1 MKLLKKYY
9 EASDSPSTGGG
20 RGDSGLCI
28 DSHVHFWKYDK
39 KTYDWIDNSMKTL
52 QQDYL
57 PEHLALVSRRNNVD
71 GVVAVQATQTEME
84 THFLVELAKTHPL
97 IKGVVGWI
105 DLQADNIAERLQYF
119 SQYPIIK
126 GYRHVVQGEPMDF
139 LDRPRFRRGV
149 AALKAYNYTYDILIF
164 HNQLPPAIDF
174 VRVFP
179 DQQFVI
185 DHCAKPDIR
194 HKKIDD
200 WRAGMQEIAQFPN
213 VCCKL
218 SGLFTE
224 TNWKEWSAADF
235 FPYLDVVFEAFGTD
249 RLLFGSDWPVMLLS
263 GIYVQWKSLL
273 EKYMES
279 FSAEDREKVFGS
291 NAIQFY
297 NL

>member
-1 MKLLKKYY
+1 MNMKKQYD
-9 EASDSPSTGGG
+9 AAFDDANGGAQQHVAV
-20 RGDSGLCI
+20 I

-39 KTYDWIDNSMKTL
+39 VTYDWIDNSMKTL

-57 PEHLALVSRRNNVD
+57 PEHLALVSKRNNVD
-71 GVVAVQATQTEME
+71 GVVAVQATQSEME
-84 THFLVELAKTHPL
+84 THFLVELAKTHPI

-105 DLQADNIAERLQYF
+105 DLQADNIADRLQYF

-126 GYRHVVQGEPMDF
+126 GYRHVVQGEPIDF
-139 LDRPRFRRGV
+139 LARTNFRRGV

-164 HNQLPPAIDF
+164 HHQLQPAIDF
-174 VRVFP
+174 VRAFP
-179 DQQFVI
+179 DQPFVI

-200 WRAGMQEIAQFPN
+200 WKAGIQEIAQFPN
-213 VCCKL
+213 VRCKL

-249 RLLFGSDWPVMLLS
+249 RLMFGSDWPVMLLS

-279 FSAEDREKVFGS
+279 FSADDREKVFGS

>member
-1 MKLLKKYY
+1 MRVIKYHFDD
-9 EASDSPSTGGG
+9 ANSPSTGGG
-20 RGDSGLCI
+20 RGEASVI

-71 GVVAVQATQTEME
+71 GVVAVQATQSETE
-84 THFLVELAKTHPL
+84 THFLVELAKTHSI

-126 GYRHVVQGEPMDF
+126 GYRHVVQGEPLDF
-139 LDRPRFRRGV
+139 LARPNFRRGV
-149 AALKAYNYTYDILIF
+149 AALKAFNYTYDILIF
-164 HNQLPPAIDF
+164 HNQLQPAIDF
-174 VRVFP
+174 VRAFP
-179 DQQFVI
+179 DQPFVI

-194 HKKIDD
+194 HKQIDD
-200 WRAGMQEIAQFPN
+200 WRTGIQEIAQFPN

-235 FPYLDVVFEAFGTD
+235 FPYLDVVFEAFGTN

-273 EKYMES
+273 EKYMER
-279 FSAEDREKVFGS
+279 FPAEEREKVFGS

>member
-1 MKLLKKYY
+1 MNMKKQYD
-9 EASDSPSTGGG
+9 AAFDDANGGTQQQVAV
-20 RGDSGLCI
+20 I

-39 KTYDWIDNSMKTL
+39 KTYDWIDNTMKTL

-57 PEHLALVSRRNNVD
+57 PEHLALVSKRNNVD
-71 GVVAVQATQTEME
+71 GVVAVQATQSEME
-84 THFLVELAKTHPL
+84 THFLVELAKTHSI
-97 IKGVVGWI
+97 IKGVVGWV
-105 DLQADNIAERLQYF
+105 DLQADNVADRLQYF

-126 GYRHVVQGEPMDF
+126 GYRHVVQGEPLDF
-139 LDRPRFRRGV
+139 LARTNFRRGV

-164 HNQLPPAIDF
+164 HHQLQPAIDF
-174 VRVFP
+174 VRAFP
-179 DQQFVI
+179 DQPFVV

-200 WRAGMQEIAQFPN
+200 WKAGIQEIAKFPN
-213 VCCKL
+213 VSCKL

-249 RLLFGSDWPVMLLS
+249 RLMFGSDWPVMLLS

-279 FSAEDREKVFGS
+279 FSSEDREKVFGS